1 MNLVRFQVLVP
12 ILPKKDNV
20 LAQRAREV
28 LFLGLHFRV
37 PKRTL
42 VLATALAGIL
52 AKLGL
57 PVLKRMRKLARKV
70 MLDRMNTQQVVAPS
84 RGVLTV

>member
-12 ILPKKDNV
+12 ILSKKDNV

-37 PKRTL
+37 PKGTL
-42 VLATALAGIL
+42 VLTTTFVGIL

-57 PVLKRMRKLARKV
+57 PLLKRMR
-70 MLDRMNTQQVVAPS
+70 
-84 RGVLTV
+84 